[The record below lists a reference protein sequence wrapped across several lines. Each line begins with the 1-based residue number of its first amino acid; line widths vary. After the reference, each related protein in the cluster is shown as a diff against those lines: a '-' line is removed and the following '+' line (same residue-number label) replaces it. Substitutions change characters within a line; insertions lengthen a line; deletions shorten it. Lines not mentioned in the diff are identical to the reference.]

1 MDPTLFDR
9 FADRFAET
17 RQEPWA
23 QVTSFLDELG
33 PGARTLD
40 LGCANGRHMDD
51 RTVGLD
57 ASRRLL
63 EQNPHRDRLVQGLVE
78 ATPFPDDAFEA
89 VICIAVL
96 HHFQDY
102 GDRKAVLEEIV
113 RVGRSGAPVLLS
125 CWRHDQERF
134 EDGPQDVDV
143 PFTDETGEQHERP
156 YHLFAPGEL
165 AGHLQKAG
173 ITGPLG
179 WSSGQNHWARGRVP

>member
-9 FADRFAET
+9 FASRFAET
-17 RQEPWA
+17 RREPWV
-23 QVTSFLDELG
+23 QVTAFVAALPDD
-33 PGARTLD
+33 ARVLD

-63 EQNPHRDRLVQGLVE
+63 EENPHRDRVVQGLVE
-78 ATPFPDDAFEA
+78 ETPFADGTFDA

-102 GDRKAVLEEIV
+102 GDRAAVLDEIV
-113 RVGRSGAPVLLS
+113 RVARSGAPVLLS

-134 EDGPQDVDV
+134 EDGPKDVEV
-143 PFTDETGEQHERP
+143 PFTDEDGVEHLRP
-156 YHLFAPGEL
+156 YHLFEPGEL
-165 AGHLQKAG
+165 PGHLEKAG
-173 ITGPLG
+173 ISGSLG
-179 WSSGQNHWARGRVP
+179 WSDERNHWARGTIP

>member
-9 FADRFAET
+9 FATRFAET
-17 RQEPWA
+17 RQDPWV
-23 QVTSFLDELG
+23 QVTAFVSALPDD
-33 PGARTLD
+33 ARVLD

-63 EQNPHRDRLVQGLVE
+63 DENPHRDRLVQGLVE
-78 ATPFPDDAFEA
+78 QTPFPDDAFDA
-89 VICIAVL
+89 VLCIAVL

-102 GDRKAVLEEIV
+102 ADRAAVLDEIV
-113 RVGRSGAPVLLS
+113 RVARSGAQVLLS

-134 EDGPQDVDV
+134 EDGPKDVEV
-143 PFTDETGEQHERP
+143 PFTDEEGVEHLRP

-165 AGHLQKAG
+165 PGHLQKAG
-173 ITGPLG
+173 IEGSLG
-179 WSSGQNHWARGRVP
+179 WSDEQNHWARGTVS